1 MRILLVTDHYP
12 PFIGGAQRQVQM
24 LATQL
29 AARGHHVGVA
39 TVWHKH
45 ADEAATSGVDVHH
58 VRQLRTALPRKLLR
72 EGQRHQPPWP
82 DPVSVMQLRR
92 LINSFEPDLVHSY
105 GWISFSCAAALLGSE
120 IPLMISARDYA
131 YSCATRTLLHKGAV
145 CSGPEWKKCVGCAGE
160 YYGRSRG
167 LLAATG
173 VFVSRPLLRR
183 RVDAVHSISRYVQ
196 EVVRRDFVESGR
208 RRRSM
213 VEFIVPSFGPE
224 LELGSA
230 THDVRPYMSLLPSE
244 PFILYV
250 GAFRKAKGLEV
261 LFDAYAGLDDP
272 PPLVLIGTRDRDCP
286 PIPSDVL
293 ALESF
298 PHRAVMAAWERALFG
313 VFPSLWPE
321 PLGSVVYEAMS
332 CGRPVIGTTPGG
344 QSDMVANRETG
355 ILVPAGDATALRVAI
370 AELIG
375 DRSLRDRY
383 GAEGRRRSEAF
394 RADRVIPEFEK
405 AYRSVIAARAT
416 VP

>member
-1 MRILLVTDHYP
+1 
-12 PFIGGAQRQVQM
+12 
-24 LATQL
+24 
-29 AARGHHVGVA
+29 
-39 TVWHKH
+39 
-45 ADEAATSGVDVHH
+45 
-58 VRQLRTALPRKLLR
+58 
-72 EGQRHQPPWP
+72 
-82 DPVSVMQLRR
+82 
-92 LINSFEPDLVHSY
+92 
-105 GWISFSCAAALLGSE
+105 
-120 IPLMISARDYA
+120 
-131 YSCATRTLLHKGAV
+131 
-145 CSGPEWKKCVGCAGE
+145 
-160 YYGRSRG
+160 
-167 LLAATG
+167 
-173 VFVSRPLLRR
+173 
-183 RVDAVHSISRYVQ
+183 
-196 EVVRRDFVESGR
+196 
-208 RRRSM
+208 
-213 VEFIVPSFGPE
+213 
-224 LELGSA
+224 
-230 THDVRPYMSLLPSE
+230 LLPSE

-344 QSDMVANRETG
+344 QSDMVANRESG

-394 RADRVIPEFEK
+394 RAERVIPEFEE